1 MPKAESANLAMAKDV
16 SYIHPSL
23 RSLAV
28 DIDLLDELPGNPR
41 IGDVDAI
48 AASLTQFGQ
57 VKPIVIRP
65 KEDGRYVI
73 LAGNHTTHAARSLGW
88 THIAAVNGENM
99 DESEAAAFAL
109 VDNRVADLAYTD
121 EELIGPMII
130 DIAETYGE
138 LFDSVGWD
146 EFEIS
151 AFYVNSSDEV
161 ESEVA
166 SGRAGGYVAPVV
178 ITQEETT
185 SFTPTVSPVQI
196 ADASSETGTR
206 LVAPD
211 GTDARS
217 TVLSGVGGSTSSAAG
232 STKKA
237 QIQYT
242 LVFDDASQM
251 GRWWDFVR
259 FLRSSP
265 VYEGDTIA
273 ERLMAFVE
281 AHGEF

>member
-1 MPKAESANLAMAKDV
+1 MSDDL

-48 AASLTQFGQ
+48 AASLDQFGQ
-57 VKPIVIRP
+57 VKPIVIKP
-65 KEDGRYVI
+65 TENGRYVI

-99 DESEAAAFAL
+99 DDAEAIAFAL
-109 VDNRVADLAYTD
+109 VDNRVADLAYT
-121 EELIGPMII
+121 EEDLVGPLII
-130 DIAETYGE
+130 DVAEVYGE
-138 LFDSVGWD
+138 VFEAVGWD
-146 EFEIS
+146 EFEL
-151 AFYVNSSDEV
+151 SSFMMNVTEEV
-161 ESEVA
+161 ESDVA
-166 SGRAGGYVAPVV
+166 SGRAGGYVAPVIV
-178 ITQEETT
+178 TTEPEYLPTNPATQ
-185 SFTPTVSPVQI
+185 PTVTPVQVP
-196 ADASSETGTR
+196 SETSDTGTR
-206 LVAPD
+206 LVAPE
-211 GTDARS
+211 GTDTKS
-217 TVLSGVGGSTSSAAG
+217 TVLAGVGGATSSTAAG
-232 STKKA
+232 AGKKA

-242 LVFDDASQM
+242 LAFDDAAQM

>member
-1 MPKAESANLAMAKDV
+1 MAKEL
-16 SYIHPSL
+16 SHIHPSL

-28 DIDLLDELPGNPR
+28 DINLLDELPGNPR

-48 AASLTQFGQ
+48 AASLSQFGQ

-65 KEDGRYVI
+65 TENGRYVI

-99 DESEAAAFAL
+99 DEAEAAAFAL

-121 EELIGPMII
+121 EELIGPMIV
-130 DIAETYGE
+130 DISDQYVE
-138 LFDSVGWD
+138 LFEAVGWD
-146 EFEIS
+146 EFEVS
-151 AFYVNSSDEV
+151 AMLMGSSSED

-166 SGRAGGYVAPVV
+166 SGRAGGYVAPVI
-178 ITQEETT
+178 ITDSVDT
-185 SFTPTVSPVQI
+185 FTPLAPPMPTVSPVHV
-196 ADASSETGTR
+196 ADASTDTGTR
-206 LVAPD
+206 LVAPE
-211 GTDARS
+211 GTDTRS
-217 TVLSGVGGSTSSAAG
+217 AVLAGVGGSTSSAAG
-232 STKKA
+232 SSKKA
-237 QIQYT
+237 QVQYT
-242 LVFDDASQM
+242 LVFDDAAQM
-251 GRWWDFVR
+251 GRWWDFIR

-273 ERLMAFVE
+273 ERLMAFIE